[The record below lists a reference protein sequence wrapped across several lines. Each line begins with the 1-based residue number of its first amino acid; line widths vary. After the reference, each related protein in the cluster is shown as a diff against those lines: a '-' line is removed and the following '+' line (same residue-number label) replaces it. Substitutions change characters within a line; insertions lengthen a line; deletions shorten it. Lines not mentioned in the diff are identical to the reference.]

1 MVKKEEMG
9 IFFLMEH
16 FQECEGWLG
25 YDSCPYFWT
34 IAQCGNTEQTLS
46 ISGENC
52 AHSLVRL
59 LRQEPILI
67 GQQVDLIT
75 VRLLVA
81 QRVHLNGVHL
91 LI

>member
-1 MVKKEEMG
+1 
-9 IFFLMEH
+9 MEH

-52 AHSLVRL
+52 AHSPVRL
-59 LRQEPILI
+59 LRQEAFLI
-67 GQQVDLIT
+67 GQQVNLIIDRMLA
-75 VRLLVA
+75 V
-81 QRVHLNGVHL
+81 QCVHLNGVHL
-91 LI
+91 LIQKRET